1 MFKDKNILVTGGTGM
16 IGRELVQILLDKGA
30 KIRVAS
36 LDEPVDFFENVEFH
50 KVDLTIYKNCE
61 MVCEGMDFI
70 FHVAGIKC
78 SAEMP
83 RIKPLNY
90 FIPMIRFNT
99 NMMEAAYQSGTN
111 WFLYTSSV
119 GVYSPAEIM
128 KEDEVWKT
136 FPSDNDKLP
145 GWSKRMGELQAEG
158 YKIQYDWDNIS
169 IVRPA
174 NTYGRWDEFDAETA
188 MVIPSLIR
196 KAEEAGEGGTLSVWG
211 DGTPIR
217 DFVHARD
224 VARGMIFAVEN
235 KITEPLNL
243 ASGEG
248 VSIAKLASSIAAY
261 FKCGIE
267 FDKSKPNGDHKRI
280 LDMSRA
286 YSYGFKNTVDI
297 DDGIDDT
304 ISWYLENKNKK
315 ENLSFR
321 YNSFKV

>member
-1 MFKDKNILVTGGTGM
+1 MFENKNVLVTGGTGM
-16 IGRELVQILLDKGA
+16 VGRELVQLLLDRGA
-30 KIRVAS
+30 KVRVAS
-36 LDEPVDFFENVEFH
+36 LDEPVDFFDDVEFH

-61 MVCEGMDFI
+61 LVCEGMDYI

-90 FIPMIRFNT
+90 FLPMIRFNT
-99 NMMEAAYQSGTN
+99 NMMEAAYQSGTK

-119 GVYSPAEIM
+119 GVYAPAEVM
-128 KEDEVWKT
+128 VEDDVWKT

-145 GWSKRMGELQAEG
+145 GWTKRIGELQAEG

-174 NTYGRWDEFDAETA
+174 NIYGKWDEFDKETA

-196 KAEEAGEGGTLSVWG
+196 KAEEAGRGGTMSVWG

-217 DFVHARD
+217 DFVSAHD
-224 VARGMIFAVEN
+224 VARGMLFVVEN
-235 KITEPLNL
+235 KITKPVNL
-243 ASGEG
+243 ASGDG
-248 VSIAKLASSIAAY
+248 VTIEKIATSIASR
-261 FKCGIE
+261 FGCNIE
-267 FDKSKPNGDHKRI
+267 FDSSKPNGDHKRV
-280 LDMSRA
+280 LDMSRMF
-286 YSYGFKNTVDI
+286 SYGFENIIDI
-297 DDGIDDT
+297 EAGIDDM
-304 ISWYLENKNKK
+304 ISWYLDNKNKK
-315 ENLSFR
+315 DNLNFR

>member
-1 MFKDKNILVTGGTGM
+1 
-16 IGRELVQILLDKGA
+16 
-30 KIRVAS
+30 
-36 LDEPVDFFENVEFH
+36 
-50 KVDLTIYKNCE
+50 
-61 MVCEGMDFI
+61 
-70 FHVAGIKC
+70 
-78 SAEMP
+78 
-83 RIKPLNY
+83 
-90 FIPMIRFNT
+90 
-99 NMMEAAYQSGTN
+99 
-111 WFLYTSSV
+111 
-119 GVYSPAEIM
+119 VYSPAEIM

-158 YKIQYDWDNIS
+158 YKIQYGWDNIS

-196 KAEEAGEGGTLSVWG
+196 KAEEAGVGGTLSVWG

-248 VSIAKLASSIAAY
+248 VSIAKLATSIASR
-261 FKCGIE
+261 FGCEIE
-267 FDKSKPNGDHKRI
+267 FDSSKPNGDHKRV
-280 LDMSRA
+280 LDMSRMF
-286 YSYGFKNTVDI
+286 SYGFKNVVDI
-297 DDGIDDT
+297 EEGIDEM
-304 ISWYLENKNKK
+304 ISWYLDNKNKK
-315 ENLSFR
+315 DNLNFR
-321 YNSFKV
+321 YNSFKD